1 MVFTSQFLQCE
12 KKGKKKEMKNM
23 IGVLKRIFNLCLHFV
38 VIVMLISFRIHVS

>member
-12 KKGKKKEMKNM
+12 KKGKKEMKNM
-23 IGVLKRIFNLCLHFV
+23 IAVLKRIFNLCLHFV